1 MIELGIILLVLGAIV
16 AIACHFATVPVGV
29 RIGLGVAVLGGVL
42 VLLGYLLPALG
53 GVDTHDDHV
62 DNGSAVMS
70 VVYGM

>member
-53 GVDTHDDHV
+53 GLNTGDDRV

-70 VVYGM
+70 AMLG